1 MTGTEIPE
9 YPLARTCP
17 FHPPAGYARYREHG
31 PVNPVRLYDGRRV
44 WAVTGHAEAREVLLN
59 TGLFSSE
66 RADPR
71 YPATSPRFE
80 AARKVRNF
88 IGMDPPDHTAQRR
101 MLQSS
106 FTMRRINGLRP
117 GIQRLVDELLD
128 AIVAKG
134 PVVDL
139 VPEFA
144 LPIPSIVISELLGV
158 PYGDHAFF
166 EQQSRRVASGTST
179 LEESADAFTQ
189 LLQYL
194 DGLIQDKESSA
205 GDGLLDVLIAEQVRP
220 GILTRRELV
229 DISLLLL
236 VAGHETTASAIA
248 LGVVALLEHPD
259 QLAALRADPALLP
272 SAVEELLRFT
282 TIADSVARF
291 ATADTELAG
300 QPVTAGDGVLVVLSA
315 ANRDGTVFPD
325 PDLLDL
331 ARRAR
336 SHVSFGHGAHQ
347 CIGHNIA
354 RAELEIAFSTLFA
367 RLPGLRL
374 AVPLDRLPGKDAGG
388 VQGVFELPVAW

>member
-1 MTGTEIPE
+1 MGGSEIPE
-9 YPLARTCP
+9 YPQTRVCP
-17 FHPPAGYARYREHG
+17 FHPPAGYSHYREYG

-44 WAVTGHAEAREVLLN
+44 WAVTGHAAAREVLLD
-59 TGLFSSE
+59 TRTFSSE

-80 AARKVRNF
+80 AARRVRNF

-106 FTMRRINGLRP
+106 FTMRRINNLRP
-117 GIQRLVDELLD
+117 GIQRLVDDLLD

-158 PYGDHAFF
+158 PYSDHAFF

-179 LEESADAFTQ
+179 LAESADAFSQ

-194 DGLIQDKESSA
+194 DGLIQAKEHSD
-205 GDGLLDVLIAEQVRP
+205 GDGLLDILVAEQVRP
-220 GILTRRELV
+220 GVLTRRELV
-229 DISLLLL
+229 DIALLLL

-248 LGVVALLEHPD
+248 LGVVALLEHPG
-259 QLAALRADPALLP
+259 QLAALRADPTLLP
-272 SAVEELLRFT
+272 NAVEELLRFT

-291 ATADTELAG
+291 ATTDTELAG
-300 QPVTAGDGVLVVLSA
+300 QRIEAGDGVLVVLSA
-315 ANRDGTVFPD
+315 ANRDTSVFPD
-325 PDLLDL
+325 PDTLDL
-331 ARRAR
+331 ARHAR
-336 SHVSFGHGAHQ
+336 GHVTFGHGAHQ

-374 AVPLDRLPGKDAGG
+374 AVPLDELPGKDAGG
-388 VQGVFELPVAW
+388 VQGVWELPVTW